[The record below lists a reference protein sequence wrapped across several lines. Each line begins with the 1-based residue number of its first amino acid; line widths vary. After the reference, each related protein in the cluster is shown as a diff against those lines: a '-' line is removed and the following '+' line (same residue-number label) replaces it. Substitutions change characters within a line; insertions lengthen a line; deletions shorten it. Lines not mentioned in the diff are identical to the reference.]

1 MKRKPHFSTDQ
12 KEFQQLVSAH
22 AIHVF
27 PFDIEQEQALFGSEK
42 QAELRAQANTV
53 IQKKESADHLKELHL
68 DLSLISCAT
77 EKLYFPLYMGTFK
90 YQGQSFEFAIDG
102 KDPDRMK
109 LPIIPQ
115 CQETLQTVAN
125 FSKARKVFGWS
136 SVLFFTL
143 GVLLL
148 FLALFI
154 SEWLPLGRVFRAVIG
169 GIVMSS
175 LPTAVYWVVSGIV
188 LHFLKEQYLK
198 TVQKFRDELKR
209 ELLGKKTAGAALL
222 ANYEKRGK
230 HLARIRKLSE
240 WLDTLAYVVVIATL
254 IWNIRRFF

>member
-1 MKRKPHFSTDQ
+1 
-12 KEFQQLVSAH
+12 
-22 AIHVF
+22 
-27 PFDIEQEQALFGSEK
+27 
-42 QAELRAQANTV
+42 
-53 IQKKESADHLKELHL
+53 
-68 DLSLISCAT
+68 
-77 EKLYFPLYMGTFK
+77 
-90 YQGQSFEFAIDG
+90 
-102 KDPDRMK
+102 MK

-143 GVLLL
+143 GVLLMI
-148 FLALFI
+148 LALFI

-175 LPTAVYWVVSGIV
+175 LPIAAYWVVSGIF

-198 TVQKFRDELKR
+198 TARKFRDELQR

-222 ANYEKRGK
+222 ANYEKLGK
-230 HLARIRKLSE
+230 KLARIRRFYE
-240 WLDTLAYVVVIATL
+240 WLDTIAYVVVIATL
-254 IWNIRRFF
+254 IWNICRFL

>member
-1 MKRKPHFSTDQ
+1 
-12 KEFQQLVSAH
+12 
-22 AIHVF
+22 
-27 PFDIEQEQALFGSEK
+27 
-42 QAELRAQANTV
+42 
-53 IQKKESADHLKELHL
+53 
-68 DLSLISCAT
+68 
-77 EKLYFPLYMGTFK
+77 MGTFK
-90 YQGQSFEFAIDG
+90 YQEQSFEFAIDG

-115 CQETLQTVAN
+115 CQATYQTVAN

-143 GVLLL
+143 GVILMI
-148 FLALFI
+148 LALFI

-198 TVQKFRDELKR
+198 TVQKFRDELQR
-209 ELLGKKTAGAALL
+209 ELLGKKTGTAFL

-230 HLARIRKLSE
+230 HLARMRKFYG
-240 WLDTLAYVVVIATL
+240 WLDTLAYVVVVVIL
-254 IWNIRRFF
+254 IWNILRFL